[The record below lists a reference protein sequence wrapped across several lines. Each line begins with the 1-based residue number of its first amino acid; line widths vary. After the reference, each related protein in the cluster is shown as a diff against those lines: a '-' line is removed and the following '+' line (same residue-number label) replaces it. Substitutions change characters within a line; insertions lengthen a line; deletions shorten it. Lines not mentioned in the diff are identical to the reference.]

1 MSFKPTPE
9 QLALREARR
18 LKKEKKEKAAVNA
31 GLASTTPP
39 DSLLDNERGHIVPRP
54 WLAVQDSPLKAT
66 LPAKIMTWNVRFFF
80 FSPVCTALD
89 TCVISALISLFF
101 SPQLL
106 AQCLVREWRDRSY
119 LKLECEL
126 HLRKPTPRSRAFPQQ

>member
-80 FSPVCTALD
+80 FFHPC
-89 TCVISALISLFF
+89 
-101 SPQLL
+101 
-106 AQCLVREWRDRSY
+106 AQRWIHV
-119 LKLECEL
+119 
-126 HLRKPTPRSRAFPQQ
+126 

>member
-1 MSFKPTPE
+1 MSFQPTPE

-66 LPAKIMTWNVRFFF
+66 LPAKIMTWNVRFCFF
-80 FSPVCTALD
+80 FTRVHSVGYMCNLRTYITFFLSPALSPVP
-89 TCVISALISLFF
+89 
-101 SPQLL
+101 SP
-106 AQCLVREWRDRSY
+106 
-119 LKLECEL
+119 
-126 HLRKPTPRSRAFPQQ
+126 